1 MMESID
7 ERIDAKIGEVR
18 TESIDLSF
26 GEIISLYSQNEL
38 IIQPEY
44 QRLFRWSNQ
53 QKSRLIES
61 ILL

>member
-1 MMESID
+1 MMMESID

-26 GEIISLYSQNEL
+26 GEIINLYSQNEL

-44 QRLFRWSNQ
+44 QRLFRWSN
-53 QKSRLIES
+53 RLFRICG
-61 ILL
+61 

>member
-1 MMESID
+1 MMMESID

-44 QRLFRWSNQ
+44 GSSVCVMQWTGVIRDGT
-53 QKSRLIES
+53 LI
-61 ILL
+61 